1 VSYGRIRQ
9 YDLSEE
15 AFKKALSIKKTDVY
29 AMNNLAIL
37 YLETGRLD
45 EAAEYGNMVV
55 RTEPNYANG
64 HLTLGSIYA
73 TAGDLDRA
81 EKEFTKALELDPAS
95 RSAKANIEKVRAQK
109 SQDGASRPGR

>member
-1 VSYGRIRQ
+1 VSYGRIQR
-9 YDLSEE
+9 YDLAEE

-45 EAAEYGNMVV
+45 EAAEYGNMAV

-81 EKEFTKALELDPAS
+81 ETEFAKALELDPAS
-95 RSAKANIEKVRAQK
+95 GAAKANIEKLRTQK
-109 SQDGASRPGR
+109 SQGGDSRPGR